1 MQNKQE
7 NKVSA
12 AFSDA
17 INLRA
22 NILDGCQMPKRE
34 QEVLGGGLAS
44 CTMVLVGPTTSCSG
58 GYCCRGGGMFVV
70 LWA

>member
-1 MQNKQE
+1 M
-7 NKVSA
+7 SA

-34 QEVLGGGLAS
+34 QEVLGGVGQLHNGAGG
-44 CTMVLVGPTTSCSG
+44 THNILFWWVLLQ
-58 GYCCRGGGMFVV
+58 GGGMFVV